1 MDKNVEFLNYIY
13 QNAEMGKNS
22 INQLLGII
30 NEGSVND
37 ALESQL
43 KEYEEIYSLS
53 ENSLKERD
61 KEGKGIGLMTKISTY
76 IMININTMKDSSPSH
91 IAEMMIQGST
101 MGIVEIT
108 RKLKQYEEAE
118 GEIYDL
124 GERLLKFEEEN
135 IEKMKKLL

>member
-30 NEGSVND
+30 DEGEINK

-43 KEYEEIYSLS
+43 KEYEEIYSLA

-76 IMININTMKDSSPSH
+76 IMININTMKDSSSSH

-108 RKLKQYEEAE
+108 RKLKQYKEAE

-135 IEKMKKLL
+135 IKQMKRFL